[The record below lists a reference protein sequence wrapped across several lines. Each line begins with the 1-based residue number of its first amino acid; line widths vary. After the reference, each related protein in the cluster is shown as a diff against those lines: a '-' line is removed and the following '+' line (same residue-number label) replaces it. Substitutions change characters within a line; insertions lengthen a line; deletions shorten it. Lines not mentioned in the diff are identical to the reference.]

1 MSHHVKVKG
10 KYQFPPMLKI
20 TPQEAQCILNIFRLY
35 DYRSTGR
42 IPSYLAVKVCDT
54 LGMHISE
61 GNFSDEVSLQELL
74 MLLDRVIPDPEP
86 ALLSSLLSFGHLAAE
101 KRVVG
106 EDEKEIDVIT
116 PHAISHFM
124 ETLGRP
130 PASLTEASL
139 MLNSMLDYDDCSE
152 VPSVHTE
159 VFNRELINF
168 AKKTNAF
175 KDYRG

>member
-1 MSHHVKVKG
+1 MSKTKG
-10 KYQFPPMLKI
+10 KYQFPPMLRI
-20 TPQEAQCILNIFRLY
+20 TQQEAQCILNIFRLY

-54 LGMHISE
+54 IGLHIGE
-61 GNFSDEVSLQELL
+61 GNFSNEVSIQELL
-74 MLLDRVIPDPEP
+74 MLLDRIVPEPEP

-101 KRVVG
+101 KRIVG
-106 EDEKEIDVIT
+106 DDEREIDVIT
-116 PHAISHFM
+116 PQAISQFM

-130 PASLTEASL
+130 PASRTEASL
-139 MLNSMLDYDDCSE
+139 MLNSMLDYDDCSD
-152 VPSVHTE
+152 VPSVATE
-159 VFNRELINF
+159 VFNREVINF

>member
-1 MSHHVKVKG
+1 
-10 KYQFPPMLKI
+10 MLRI
-20 TPQEAQCILNIFRLY
+20 TTQEAQCLLNMFRLY
-35 DYRSTGR
+35 DYKSTGR

-54 LGMHISE
+54 IGIHINE
-61 GNFSDEVSLQELL
+61 GNFSDDVSIQELL
-74 MLLDRVIPDPEP
+74 MLLDRVVPEPEP

-101 KRVVG
+101 THIVG
-106 EDEKEIDVIT
+106 DDEKDVDVIT
-116 PHAISHFM
+116 PQAISAFM

-130 PASLTEASL
+130 PASLMESSL
-139 MLNSMLDYDDCSE
+139 MLNTMLDYDDCSE
-152 VPSVHTE
+152 VPSVPTD